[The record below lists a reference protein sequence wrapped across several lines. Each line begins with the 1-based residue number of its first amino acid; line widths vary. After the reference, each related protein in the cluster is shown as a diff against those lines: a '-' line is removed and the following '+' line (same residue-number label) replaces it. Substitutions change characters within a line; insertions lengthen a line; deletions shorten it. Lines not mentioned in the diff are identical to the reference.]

1 MTRYLQ
7 QILTQA
13 VITIP
18 LIPNVILGKYW
29 IKQKYK
35 LWSEM
40 DQFSMQIDKLSFTF
54 HFCPRCGTSIWW
66 LPARVDGPLKGK
78 VGIAGGCFASAELPV
93 PTLSIYEKHKHS

>member
-1 MTRYLQ
+1 MHSNMTRCLQ

-40 DQFSMQIDKLSFTF
+40 DQFSMQIDTF
-54 HFCPRCGTSIWW
+54 GEKSSQSEFVS
-66 LPARVDGPLKGK
+66 PLIIVIFRESLINSN
-78 VGIAGGCFASAELPV
+78 VGS
-93 PTLSIYEKHKHS
+93 

>member
-40 DQFSMQIDKLSFTF
+40 DQFSMQTDRAKL
-54 HFCPRCGTSIWW
+54 
-66 LPARVDGPLKGK
+66 AK
-78 VGIAGGCFASAELPV
+78 VGFLTNS
-93 PTLSIYEKHKHS
+93 S